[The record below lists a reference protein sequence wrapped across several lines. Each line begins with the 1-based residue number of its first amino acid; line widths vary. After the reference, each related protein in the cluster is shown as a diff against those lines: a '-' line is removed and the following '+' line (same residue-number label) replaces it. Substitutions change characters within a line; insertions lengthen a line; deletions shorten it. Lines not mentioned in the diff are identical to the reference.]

1 MKPQQP
7 TIMWWWHSARFPAYT
22 EEKYVTQEVKIQSN
36 TITPSSSFSQQ
47 IATICRRIFV
57 SVFWRDFIAV
67 FPSSGKTTHPEVQ
80 LNIMCLICSPNT
92 QLSLEVSLKLVRI
105 CQWKNKI
112 KIAINFHRD
121 AITRDMVIASC
132 SDVYAVVL
140 IFFILLLLFC
150 PCLEA
155 FHELP
160 PCAVISHIRL
170 VATNHGQRWHQ
181 YGNMSPQK

>member
-7 TIMWWWHSARFPAYT
+7 TIMWWHSARFLAYT

-67 FPSSGKTTHPEVQ
+67 FPSSGKTSHPEVQ

-132 SDVYAVVL
+132 SDVYAEWGVVL
-140 IFFILLLLFC
+140 IFLYYYYYFVL
-150 PCLEA
+150 A
-155 FHELP
+155 WRH
-160 PCAVISHIRL
+160 S
-170 VATNHGQRWHQ
+170 
-181 YGNMSPQK
+181 MSCHHVL